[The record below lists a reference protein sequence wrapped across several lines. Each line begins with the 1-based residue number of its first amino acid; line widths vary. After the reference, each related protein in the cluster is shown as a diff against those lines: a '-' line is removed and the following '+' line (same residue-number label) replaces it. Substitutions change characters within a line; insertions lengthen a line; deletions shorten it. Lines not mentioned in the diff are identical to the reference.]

1 MGTFLQIVLGLLLV
15 LIVLGLYMIVKVGS
29 MSDEERES
37 VGHGPK

>member
-1 MGTFLQIVLGLLLV
+1 MSAFLQIVFGLLL
-15 LIVLGLYMIVKVGS
+15 LFIGIAMYMVVKVGS